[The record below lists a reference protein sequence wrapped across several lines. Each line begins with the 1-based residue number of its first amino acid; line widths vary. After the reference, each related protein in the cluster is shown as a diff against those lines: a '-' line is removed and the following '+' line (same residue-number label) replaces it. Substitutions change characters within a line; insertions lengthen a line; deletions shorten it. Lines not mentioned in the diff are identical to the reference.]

1 MNNKNVIRLPAS
13 ENFTPELAIKHVM
26 SLCEAGHVADI
37 LMVGYDDENDLIT
50 FSSHMT
56 RAEAVFLLEKAK
68 EWAMYGGLK

>member
-1 MNNKNVIRLPAS
+1 MNNKNVIRFPAS
-13 ENFTPELAIKHVM
+13 ENFTPDLAIKHVL

-37 LMVGYDDENDLIT
+37 LLVGYDDENDLIT

-68 EWAMYGGLK
+68 DWAINGGLE